1 MKAILALSARHNAI
15 LRANMG
21 ASSEADS
28 SLAVQYYYET
38 LHYISN
44 ALQYNSYTHSEEL
57 LGTARKYTARASPTV
72 GTPWLTCSEKWSS
85 RPMRC
90 WMSPTATGSDI

>member
-15 LRANMG
+15 LQANMG
-21 ASSEADS
+21 AASEADS

-57 LGTARKYTARASPTV
+57 LGTACK
-72 GTPWLTCSEKWSS
+72 CSACSLPPS
-85 RPMRC
+85 LLC
-90 WMSPTATGSDI
+90 